1 MNVLLVSLL
10 LWIPFVLVLVT
21 CLIMFLLSGYKRGLW
36 RSLISLGVTAV
47 SAVLSMLLSKLIA
60 GGIAG
65 LVMPLIPL
73 EDMDLPVSVGFA
85 QELIQGMIGVAISLL
100 IFSSLLVMFCIVGKT
115 LSNHLGDKVLW
126 PKSTGMKMGGL
137 GVRFV
142 DAVVFSLLL
151 VLPLYGTLATY
162 VPVANAAI
170 SISGEMRDV
179 GEVMDMVEDHPVVSA
194 SGEGPVA
201 WVYDEMAN
209 ASVGDSSLDIP
220 GMMDDLST
228 LMIKVEALENA
239 DPEDVVPQT
248 LELIDYLR
256 TDVVDEEWCYNMII
270 EQVLPEVK
278 KSMEEDFRGEE
289 ELAEELFSLCE
300 MSRKDFR
307 KNAHAIL
314 DFGEYLIKNDLV
326 DADMDEVMASEEFME
341 EFGKVLNASEQT
353 VGLKNLMIHGMLAE
367 GLFDGDLE
375 EARESLPLREKPAD
389 KDEYAQDARAF
400 FTMMNAP
407 DVETFREGL
416 EMMPGAAAADPFQ
429 FFRF

>member
-1 MNVLLVSLL
+1 MNVFFLGIL
-10 LWIPFVLVLVT
+10 LWIPFLLVFIT
-21 CLIMFLLSGYKRGLW
+21 ALIMFLLSGYKRGLW

-85 QELIQGMIGVAISLL
+85 QELIQGMIGVAISLM
-100 IFSSLLVMFCIVGKT
+100 IFSSLLLMFCLIGKT
-115 LSNHLGDKVLW
+115 LSNYLGDDKMM
-126 PKSTGMKMGGL
+126 PKNTGMKWAGL
-137 GVRFV
+137 GIRLV

-162 VPVANAAI
+162 TPVANAAI
-170 SISGEMRDV
+170 SVSGEMQDV
-179 GEVMDMVEDHPVVSA
+179 SEMMDMVEDHPVVSG
-194 SGEGPVA
+194 SSEGPVA

-209 ASVGDSSLDIP
+209 ATVGDSSLDIP

-228 LMIKVEALENA
+228 LMTKVEALENA
-239 DPEDVVPQT
+239 DKEDVVPQT

-256 TDVVDEEWCYNMII
+256 TDVVDEEWCYNMIV

-278 KSMEEDFRGEE
+278 PSMAEDFRGEE

-314 DFGEYLIKNDLV
+314 DFAEYLIESDMA
-326 DADMDEVMASEEFME
+326 DAELDDVMASEEFLE
-341 EFGKVLNASEQT
+341 AFGKVINASEQA

-367 GLFDGDLE
+367 GLFDGDLQ
-375 EARESLPLREKPAD
+375 EAREALPLRETPAD
-389 KDEYAQDARAF
+389 KDDYKQDALAF
-400 FTMMNAP
+400 LTMMTAP
-407 DVETFREGL
+407 DAETFRQGV
-416 EMMPGAAAADPFQ
+416 EMMPGAAAVDPFQ
-429 FFRF
+429 FFDF

>member
-1 MNVLLVSLL
+1 MNVFFLGILLWVPFLLVF
-10 LWIPFVLVLVT
+10 IT
-21 CLIMFLLSGYKRGLW
+21 ALIMFLLSGYKRGLW

-85 QELIQGMIGVAISLL
+85 QELIQGMIGVAISLM
-100 IFSSLLVMFCIVGKT
+100 IFSSLLLMFCLIGKT
-115 LSNHLGDKVLW
+115 LSNYLGDDKMM
-126 PKSTGMKMGGL
+126 PKNTGMKWAGL
-137 GVRFV
+137 GIRLV

-162 VPVANAAI
+162 TPVANAAI
-170 SISGEMRDV
+170 SVSGEMQDV
-179 GEVMDMVEDHPVVSA
+179 SEMMDMVEDHPVVSA
-194 SGEGPVA
+194 SSEGPVA

-209 ASVGDSSLDIP
+209 ATVGDSSLDIP

-228 LMIKVEALENA
+228 LMTKVEALENA
-239 DPEDVVPQT
+239 DKEDVVPQT

-256 TDVVDEEWCYNMII
+256 TDVVDEEWCYNMIV

-278 KSMEEDFRGEE
+278 ESMAEDFRGEE
-289 ELAEELFSLCE
+289 ELAEELFSLTE

-314 DFGEYLIKNDLV
+314 DFAEYLIESDMA
-326 DADMDEVMASEEFME
+326 DADLDDVMASEEFLE
-341 EFGKVLNASEQT
+341 AFGKVINASEQA

-367 GLFDGDLE
+367 GLFDGDLQ
-375 EARESLPLREKPAD
+375 EAREALPLRETPAD
-389 KDEYAQDARAF
+389 KDDYKQDALAF
-400 FTMMNAP
+400 LTMMTAP
-407 DVETFREGL
+407 DAETFRQGV
-416 EMMPGAAAADPFQ
+416 EMMPGAAAVDPFQ
-429 FFRF
+429 FFDF